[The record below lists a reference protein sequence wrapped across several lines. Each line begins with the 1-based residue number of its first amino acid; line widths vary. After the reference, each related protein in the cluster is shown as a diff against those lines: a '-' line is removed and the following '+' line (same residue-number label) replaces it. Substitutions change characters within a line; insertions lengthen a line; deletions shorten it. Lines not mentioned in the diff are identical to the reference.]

1 MPIENTHRSSM
12 IVSSKYTV
20 SLGIQ
25 RTEAIFSTRAWRG
38 NTRTLTR
45 NATMIDVIRM
55 TMSSVCL
62 S

>member
-1 MPIENTHRSSM
+1 M
-12 IVSSKYTV
+12 IVSGKYTV

-38 NTRTLTR
+38 NARTLTR
-45 NATMIDVIRM
+45 SATMIDVIRM

-62 S
+62 SWGLWNCS